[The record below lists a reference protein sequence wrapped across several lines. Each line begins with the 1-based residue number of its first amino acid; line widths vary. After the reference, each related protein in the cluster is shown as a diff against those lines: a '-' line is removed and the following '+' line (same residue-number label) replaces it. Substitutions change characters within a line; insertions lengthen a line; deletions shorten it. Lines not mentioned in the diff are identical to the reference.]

1 MASALPIARWVVR
14 VDGLIMLVLGLLI
27 WTGSFAALVPA
38 HMLLGF
44 VLVLALWTVAYAGYL
59 ARVSTGLVAV
69 AAFWGLL
76 LPALGLTQHGLLA
89 GDLHWI
95 VDVVHL
101 AVGITAIGLGEG
113 LGAAIERHGGAA
125 ATS

>member
-1 MASALPIARWVVR
+1 MASALRIARWAVR
-14 VDGLIMLVLGLLI
+14 IDGLIMLVLGLLI
-27 WTGSFAALVPA
+27 WTGSFAALVPV
-38 HMLLGF
+38 HMLLGL

-59 ARVSTGLVAV
+59 ARVPTGLVALV
-69 AAFWGLL
+69 AFWGLL

-101 AVGITAIGLGEG
+101 AVGISAIGLGEG
-113 LGAAIERHGGAA
+113 LGAAIERRGGVVAA
-125 ATS
+125 S

>member
-1 MASALPIARWVVR
+1 MASALPIARWAVR

-27 WTGSFAALVPA
+27 WTGGFAALVPV
-38 HMLLGF
+38 HMVLGF

-59 ARVSTGLVAV
+59 VRVSTGLAAL

-101 AVGITAIGLGEG
+101 AVGIVAIGLGEG
-113 LGAAIERHGGAA
+113 LGAAIDRHAGTVAA
-125 ATS
+125 S